1 MTGFA
6 INGLDPAP
14 FAALYGLSDEALA
27 ASGVVRMVVTGNP
40 GFPCRITL
48 EDAAIGETVLLLN
61 HEHLPVD
68 TPYRQRHAIFVR
80 EGASQAA
87 RFVDHV
93 PDQLAIRTL
102 SVRAYDAAG
111 NMIDADLVEGRDLPL
126 LIDRLFADPTTDC
139 LHAHN
144 AKRGCFAARIDR
156 GQGVLP
162 QP

>member
-1 MTGFA
+1 MSGFA
-6 INGLDPAP
+6 ITGLDADP
-14 FAALYGLSDEALA
+14 FVDLYGLSDQALA
-27 ASGVVRMVVTGNP
+27 ERGVERMTVTAKP

-48 EDAAIGETVLLLN
+48 EDAEPGEQVLLLN
-61 HEHLPVD
+61 HEHLAVD

-80 EGASQAA
+80 DGARTAA
-87 RFVDHV
+87 TFVDEV

-111 NMIDADLVEGRDLPL
+111 NMTDADLVEGRDLPS
-126 LIDRLFADPTTDC
+126 LIDRLFADPAVAY

-156 GQGVLP
+156 R
-162 QP
+162 